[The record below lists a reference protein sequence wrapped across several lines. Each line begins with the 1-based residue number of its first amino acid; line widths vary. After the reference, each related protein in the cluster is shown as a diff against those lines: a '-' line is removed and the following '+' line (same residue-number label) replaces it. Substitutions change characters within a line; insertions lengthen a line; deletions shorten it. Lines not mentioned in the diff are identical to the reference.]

1 MVDAFIAAGVSKVR
15 LTGGEPLL
23 RKDLRDLERVLA
35 SKAAIRDLAMTTN
48 GVLFA
53 KHAAELCSA
62 GLGRVTTSLDTLR
75 PDRFEMLSRRRS
87 HGEVLEA
94 LGAAAEVG
102 FTGTKVDT
110 VVMRGVND
118 DELIDLIEF
127 AKTVGAEVRFIEY
140 MDLGGATQW
149 DPALVCSAADMLR
162 VLPASYGEIRPADT
176 PASSPA
182 HRFVLPDGTT
192 FGIVAST
199 TQPLCGACDRS
210 RLTTDGMWYRCLYAS
225 TGADLRQ
232 ALRSGASPERL
243 RAIIV
248 DTWAARR
255 DQGAVDRLDRRE
267 GGALASGNCLAKR
280 PASGDAH
287 PRRVAAMSTSATG
300 LPCRG
305 VPAVQG
311 LAGSRRP
318 GRRSVG
324 SRTRWA
330 ALSPTQECRFSAS
343 NMSGSS

>member
-210 RLTTDGMWYRCLYAS
+210 RLTTDGMWYRCLYAVHRCRPAP
-225 TGADLRQ
+225 GAAVRRVTRAAPGDHRRHMGGS
-232 ALRSGASPERL
+232 ARSGGRRSSGPTRGR
-243 RAIIV
+243 RA
-248 DTWAARR
+248 
-255 DQGAVDRLDRRE
+255 
-267 GGALASGNCLAKR
+267 ASGNCLAKR